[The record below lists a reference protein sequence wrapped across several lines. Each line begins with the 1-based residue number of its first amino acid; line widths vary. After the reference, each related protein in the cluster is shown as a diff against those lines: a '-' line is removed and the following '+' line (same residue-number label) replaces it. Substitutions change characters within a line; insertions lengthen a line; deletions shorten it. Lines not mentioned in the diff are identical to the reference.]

1 MKPEK
6 GKGKKKDPLEEV
18 SLETPVDPIPKYLS
32 DAFTTYKIEKDE
44 IKLSIKL
51 DLSQDFRFEENW
63 LLVTAKELYHIS
75 GTYISEKGWSPWEY
89 HVYELAE
96 FSRFRTDNLPT
107 SGVIIAEKEGTPQIL
122 CRYSNARARGVA
134 VFLKLL
140 DIFREKG
147 TISEEDLKEIGG
159 TENR

>member
-107 SGVIIAEKEGTPQIL
+107 SGVIIAGERRDASNSMPLQQCQSPRGRRLFKAAGYLPGEGNDQ
-122 CRYSNARARGVA
+122 
-134 VFLKLL
+134 
-140 DIFREKG
+140 
-147 TISEEDLKEIGG
+147 
-159 TENR
+159 